1 MLENEKDEITET
13 ETVEDVDNMTVS
25 QEFNDGDADIDNCN
39 VHKDNDF
46 QTDTNPTKNSDSFV
60 LRFLSGV
67 FDYVEILALSVCLV
81 LVIFTLFGRLCR
93 VSGDSMNRTL
103 LNGETLLISNLVEV
117 EQEDIVVFHM
127 TTDNESYVFLNEPL
141 VKRVIAKGGQTITFN
156 FADWTVSVD
165 GEIVDE
171 PYINRV
177 LGAMK
182 KGDITGDT
190 VTVPEGCYFVMGDN
204 RNFSADSRYD
214 TVGFVKETEIV
225 GHTIVR
231 LSPVFKA
238 LTKEN

>member
-1 MLENEKDEITET
+1 MDRINEMDAQKPEEEKKVKKELLPMLFDTLEI
-13 ETVEDVDNMTVS
+13 
-25 QEFNDGDADIDNCN
+25 FC
-39 VHKDNDF
+39 
-46 QTDTNPTKNSDSFV
+46 
-60 LRFLSGV
+60 
-67 FDYVEILALSVCLV
+67 LSVV
-81 LVIFTLFGRLCR
+81 LVVLVFTFVGRMAT
-93 VSGDSMNRTL
+93 VVGDSMEPTL
-103 LNGETLLISNLVEV
+103 QNGDRVLVSSFFYTPECGDVVVVQKESGYYDDQLLI
-117 EQEDIVVFHM
+117 
-127 TTDNESYVFLNEPL
+127 
-141 VKRVIAKGGQTITFN
+141 KRVIAKGGQTITFN

>member
-1 MLENEKDEITET
+1 MDRINEMDAQKPEEEKKVKKELLPMLFDTLEI
-13 ETVEDVDNMTVS
+13 
-25 QEFNDGDADIDNCN
+25 FC
-39 VHKDNDF
+39 
-46 QTDTNPTKNSDSFV
+46 
-60 LRFLSGV
+60 
-67 FDYVEILALSVCLV
+67 LSVV
-81 LVIFTLFGRLCR
+81 LVILVFTFVGRMAT
-93 VSGDSMNRTL
+93 VVGDSMEPTL
-103 LNGETLLISNLVEV
+103 QNGDRVLVSSFFYTPECG
-117 EQEDIVVFHM
+117 DIVVVQK
-127 TTDNESYVFLNEPL
+127 ESGHYDDQLL
-141 VKRVIAKGGQTITFN
+141 IKRVIAKGGQTITFN

-231 LSPVFKA
+231 LSPVFKT

>member
-1 MLENEKDEITET
+1 MDRINEMDAQKPEEEKKVKKELLPMLFDTLEI
-13 ETVEDVDNMTVS
+13 V
-25 QEFNDGDADIDNCN
+25 C
-39 VHKDNDF
+39 
-46 QTDTNPTKNSDSFV
+46 
-60 LRFLSGV
+60 
-67 FDYVEILALSVCLV
+67 LSVV
-81 LVIFTLFGRLCR
+81 LVILVFTFVGRMAT
-93 VSGDSMNRTL
+93 VVGDSMEPTL
-103 LNGETLLISNLVEV
+103 QNGDRVLVSSFFYTPECG
-117 EQEDIVVFHM
+117 DIVVVQK
-127 TTDNESYVFLNEPL
+127 ESGHYDDQLL
-141 VKRVIAKGGQTITFN
+141 IKRVIAKGGQTITFN

>member
-1 MLENEKDEITET
+1 MDRINEMDAQKPEEEKKVKKELLPMLFDTLEI
-13 ETVEDVDNMTVS
+13 V
-25 QEFNDGDADIDNCN
+25 C
-39 VHKDNDF
+39 
-46 QTDTNPTKNSDSFV
+46 
-60 LRFLSGV
+60 
-67 FDYVEILALSVCLV
+67 LSVV
-81 LVIFTLFGRLCR
+81 LVILVFTFVGRMAT
-93 VSGDSMNRTL
+93 VVGDSMEPTL
-103 LNGETLLISNLVEV
+103 QNGDRVLVSSFFYTPECGDVVVVQKESGYYDDQLLI
-117 EQEDIVVFHM
+117 
-127 TTDNESYVFLNEPL
+127 
-141 VKRVIAKGGQTITFN
+141 KRVIAKGGQTITFN